1 MGDKIERCRICFRK
15 FKKEDTKYTVGLAS
29 FDHCDYNVRWRG
41 DEKVIRLSKK
51 ASYRRIIANV
61 CESCVTLASIEEVLG
76 FGKKLRTKNYIPF
89 FFLQT
94 NTVLETRCYKLPITI
109 IIVLVFVLL
118 ANPLV
123 DF

>member
-76 FGKKLRTKNYIPF
+76 FGKKLRTKNYIPEF
-89 FFLQT
+89 EGKGEMPVTWSLKKKI
-94 NTVLETRCYKLPITI
+94 YDSDD
-109 IIVLVFVLL
+109 LL
-118 ANPLV
+118 
-123 DF
+123 